1 MQPPLETS
9 IASSVIDESTC
20 ITLGNFAFLVVIII
34 VGALLGSTL
43 RTGKTTD
50 NKPKN
55 EGSSHVMVGIGSA
68 FICVPFIASF
78 LHLNYQSLLLPL
90 RGTTPATFIEQ
101 IFMLI
106 SLSGIASYLGYGLLD
121 NIANKVLQSQ
131 VNDLDKEQK
140 ETKHSVASLIEENKQ
155 IKSNERKMSLELLY
169 MKAKDAVESGQ
180 RFGDKFRE
188 KGSEEDKVAS
198 LKKYSDALKFLDDG
212 LQAIDEKE
220 DYNTFDRFMVLK
232 AYTLKRLDRTADAL
246 LIVKKLL
253 EKDEN
258 NPVLLYNLGCYLYLT
273 KQHKTHDEVKDLII
287 KALTINPIKEAHIPF
302 QKKLIEKVLA
312 TLDEDIKDLF
322 DDEELSRIRE
332 MTSAP

>member
-1 MQPPLETS
+1 MQPPLQTP
-9 IASSVIDESTC
+9 IQTSVIDEGTW
-20 ITLGNFAFLVVIII
+20 ITLGNFVFLAVIII

-50 NKPKN
+50 DTPKN
-55 EGSSHVMVGIGSA
+55 ELRSHKMVGIGSA

-90 RGTTPATFIEQ
+90 RGTTAATFIEQ
-101 IFMLI
+101 LFMLI

-121 NIANKVLQSQ
+121 NIASRVLQSQ
-131 VNDLDKEQK
+131 VNDLNEEQK
-140 ETKHSVASLIEENKQ
+140 ETKHSVASLVEENKQ
-155 IKSNERKMSLELLY
+155 IKSNERRINLELLY

-180 RFGDKFRE
+180 RFWD

-198 LKKYSDALKFLDDG
+198 LKKYNDALKFLDQG
-212 LQAIDEKE
+212 LQLIDEKE
-220 DYNTFDRFMVLK
+220 DYKTFDRFMVLK

-253 EKDEN
+253 EKDEK
-258 NPVLLYNLGCYLYLT
+258 NPVLLYNMGCYLFLT
-273 KQHKTHDEVKDLII
+273 KQHKTHDEVKDFII
-287 KALTINPIKEAHIPF
+287 KALTISPIKDEHLPL

-312 TLDEDIKDLF
+312 KLDEDIKDLF
-322 DDEELSRIRE
+322 DEEELSRIRE
-332 MTSAP
+332 MTSASQG